1 MLESRPETQQISL
14 VGIMQTTEVT
24 FFDLVRESLFEVET
38 RMRSGPKGHH
48 PKLAQAVNH
57 LLSSGGKRIRPTIT
71 LLTGS
76 MLTADHD
83 RLITL
88 AAAVEMLHTATL
100 VHDDLIDKS
109 IMRRGFPT
117 LNAKWTT
124 GATVLTGDYLFARAA
139 DLATQ
144 VESMQLVTRF
154 SASLMTIVNG
164 EITQLFRTPSD
175 TPREDYFRRI
185 FAKTAALFEMA
196 AEGPAMLSEAD
207 EDQTQ
212 ALRVYGNNVGIAFQ
226 IVDDVL
232 DFVGNPEQVG
242 KPTASDLRQGLIT
255 LPTLCYLEANSK
267 DKDLAAFMGNGNLA
281 GKRLERLITAIGS
294 SGAIDQA
301 LHEARGFINDA
312 ISQLEIFPSSVER
325 NALIELAEYVVQR
338 TI

>member
-1 MLESRPETQQISL
+1 MQI
-14 VGIMQTTEVT
+14 TAVT
-24 FFDLVRESLFEVET
+24 FFDLVRDGLVEVET
-38 RMRSGPKGHH
+38 RMRSCPDGAH
-48 PKLAQAVNH
+48 PKLAHAINH

-71 LLTGS
+71 LLAGG
-76 MLTADHD
+76 LLKADHD
-83 RLITL
+83 RLVTL

-109 IMRRGFPT
+109 ILRRGFPT

-144 VESMQLVTRF
+144 VESLELVSRF
-154 SASLMTIVNG
+154 SGSLMTIVNG
-164 EITQLFRTPSD
+164 EITQFFRTPSD

-207 EDQTQ
+207 EEQTH

-242 KPTASDLRQGLIT
+242 KPTANDLRQGLIT
-255 LPTLCYLEANSK
+255 LPTLCYMEANSK
-267 DKDLAAFMGNGNLA
+267 DRDLAALMGNGHLA
-281 GKRLERLITAIGS
+281 GKSIERLIGAISS

-301 LHEARGFINDA
+301 LREAREYIDEA
-312 ISQLEIFPSSVER
+312 ISQLERFPSCVER
-325 NALIELAEYVVQR
+325 DSLRELAEYVVQR
-338 TI
+338 TV